1 MDLWFT
7 EKHTKNAGF
16 SIKVDRQLYSGKSE
30 FQRIDIFESP
40 EFGRFL
46 TIDGYMMLTEKDEF
60 IYHEMIVHV
69 PMCVNPDAKRIL
81 VIGGGDGGTVRELL
95 RYPAVERIDLVEI
108 GRPALHPPARKR
120 VRSDPRRF
128 DRSVRSGRRA
138 LYEGVLRQLLQGLE
152 RGWHHGQ
159 PA

>member
-1 MDLWFT
+1 MNLWFT

-16 SIKVDRQLYSGKSE
+16 SIKVDRQIYSGRSD

-69 PMCVNPDAKRIL
+69 PMCVNPEAKRIL
-81 VIGGGDGGTVRELL
+81 VIGGGVIPEGD
-95 RYPAVERIDLVEI
+95 I
-108 GRPALHPPARKR
+108 PALKAAGIAEVFTPGTPTGDVVNFIKEHVKA
-120 VRSDPRRF
+120 
-128 DRSVRSGRRA
+128 
-138 LYEGVLRQLLQGLE
+138 
-152 RGWHHGQ
+152 
-159 PA
+159 